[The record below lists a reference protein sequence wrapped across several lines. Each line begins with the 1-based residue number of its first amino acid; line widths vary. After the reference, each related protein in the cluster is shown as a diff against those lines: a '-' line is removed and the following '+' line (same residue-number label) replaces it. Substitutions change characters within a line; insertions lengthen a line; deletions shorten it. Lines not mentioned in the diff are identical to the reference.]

1 MKSQA
6 DTWRVAQK
14 VRGVRRVTPGSEK
27 RLGLYL
33 IMSQKPPPDRK
44 IATIS
49 PHTRPHSE
57 MSWRDIPEVPRAEEI
72 MKEACI
78 LPKKSG
84 LNAVYPAKSAY
95 LRAQYD
101 LLRFEGVEPLRRAV
115 QEYKSAP
122 EMAENTEASIYTDVF
137 VRGVNIIRLGVMVR
151 VTFSAVRARRLI
163 NWPASQRVVPGT
175 IVALSP
181 ASDRFRAQCIVAVV
195 TGRYDELAGSS
206 SAPPPLDLEFSD
218 PGITAGLMEPDQEYV
233 MIEARS
239 NYFEAVRHVLESL
252 KQSAEDDSPFDKY
265 FVGQLNT
272 DGMPSSFSPSSTTLD
287 ISALHDGLQRPQLI
301 HIPIQGDELA
311 IVQGPP
317 GTGKT
322 HTSMAA
328 LKVLLSTQRSNVP
341 IIVTAQKND
350 TVDELLF
357 RCQQLGVAFVRL
369 GGQAKDEVIAS
380 RTLFNLRTRSRC
392 KTWSNSALEKRLIS
406 LRSQARLLLQRC
418 FPPAHQQ
425 LIMPEHF
432 REVGLISAEQHASVM
447 KGWDG
452 DPKSIAREGSR
463 HPLGSWIASGSGIND
478 KGSACNKKEQLSGK
492 PIPIARWNSIKD
504 SSGVVVVVSDKLA
517 QELLAHMVDC
527 A

>member
-1 MKSQA
+1 
-6 DTWRVAQK
+6 
-14 VRGVRRVTPGSEK
+14 
-27 RLGLYL
+27 
-33 IMSQKPPPDRK
+33 MSQKPPPDRK

-122 EMAENTEASIYTDVF
+122 EMAENTEASIYTDVSKSCQNYIMKVDLNRKYKKVF

-252 KQSAEDDSPFDKY
+252 KQSAED
-265 FVGQLNT
+265 
-272 DGMPSSFSPSSTTLD
+272 
-287 ISALHDGLQRPQLI
+287 
-301 HIPIQGDELA
+301 E
-311 IVQGPP
+311 
-317 GTGKT
+317 
-322 HTSMAA
+322 
-328 LKVLLSTQRSNVP
+328 
-341 IIVTAQKND
+341 
-350 TVDELLF
+350 
-357 RCQQLGVAFVRL
+357 
-369 GGQAKDEVIAS
+369 
-380 RTLFNLRTRSRC
+380 
-392 KTWSNSALEKRLIS
+392 
-406 LRSQARLLLQRC
+406 
-418 FPPAHQQ
+418 
-425 LIMPEHF
+425 
-432 REVGLISAEQHASVM
+432 
-447 KGWDG
+447 
-452 DPKSIAREGSR
+452 
-463 HPLGSWIASGSGIND
+463 
-478 KGSACNKKEQLSGK
+478 
-492 PIPIARWNSIKD
+492 
-504 SSGVVVVVSDKLA
+504 
-517 QELLAHMVDC
+517 
-527 A
+527 